1 MRFEGRLR
9 KLETAERTRNTSFEV
24 VWEDEATDEPPWS
37 SCPLAALHGWACRVG
52 RNGRHV
58 IRLAWQ

>member
-9 KLETAERTRNTSFEV
+9 KLETADWTRSTRLEV
-24 VWEDEATDEPPWS
+24 RWDDEAIDEPPWS
-37 SCPLAALHGWACRVG
+37 RCPLARHSWACRVG

-58 IRLAWQ
+58 ITLAWE